1 MKKVLCVVLA
11 LLMVASMGVTALAT
25 GWYTTGGGGAAAA
38 GGIYAG
44 TVNVTTRNN
53 LLYAFF
59 PIVEANGM
67 VMTPVADNQFDTW
80 FPATSNTEGDRRF
93 NFAGTHGALATAGI
107 TSWEIRNASQVD
119 ANLWYGQAAAAD
131 WYLVVNIQN
140 IPTTI
145 NNFSV
150 AFDYNLYEVTA
161 VDIGTGAATAWDTTL
176 RRFVLNFDVRPL
188 ADQTGVIP
196 TNWRVRGLDASGV
209 SALFGSAGQV
219 YLNDLNRINGDRA
232 NRELVLTPEM
242 FTWERRQGT
251 AWVNDDPATLTGISV
266 TNPLAMRL
274 SHLDRVSVVTNR
286 TSGMNGTI
294 RDVELHWEA
303 GSGVAIRV
311 RTPVYMTRT
320 GTTDVEFDVSFRFG
334 GGSTTLLGRVAMV
347 VGNDRFVVNR
357 DDESVAPTHRQYLRP
372 TETVRN
378 IEIYAG
384 QGVTF
389 TRNITGEQ
397 SIYVAAALATD
408 DASDELFRTHP
419 ELVDIIDIHHNGFN
433 AANVR
438 AEIDSANVYFVY
450 DANRRLIGTTDDNN
464 LPFST
469 RYYLTRAQVNLGG
482 VEDPADDDNGDTEN
496 PPAGGAPGG
505 GSSNA
510 NHNPGTGR

>member
-25 GWYTTGGGGAAAA
+25 GWYTTGSGGAAA
-38 GGIYAG
+38 GGSIYAG
-44 TVNVTTRNN
+44 TVNINTRNN
-53 LLYAFF
+53 LLFAYF
-59 PIVEANGM
+59 PLVGANGL
-67 VMTPVADNQFDTW
+67 TAAELNTW
-80 FPATSNTEGDRRF
+80 FPVGGNSEGDHRF
-93 NFAGTHGALATAGI
+93 NFQGVHGAFETANLTWSI
-107 TSWEIRNASQVD
+107 EHADDVD
-119 ANLWYGQAAAAD
+119 ANLWYGEAAAAD
-131 WYLVVNIQN
+131 WYFVVNIQN
-140 IPTTI
+140 IPETL
-145 NNFSV
+145 NRFSV
-150 AFDYNLYEVTA
+150 AWDFTRYVVTA
-161 VDIGTGAATAWDTTL
+161 VGTTGDVTEFSETL

-408 DASDELFRTHP
+408 DATDELFRTHP